1 MSDAALAVGEADEL
15 MNVPRE
21 LPLGTIGVHASG
33 WWGMWCVIA
42 TEAALFAYLLMTYLY
57 LDLQARSP
65 WPPGGPPSLMLALPN
80 TFILLASSLA
90 VWLGE
95 SGLRAGSRMRALI
108 GLLCGAGLGMAFVGI
123 QLLEWKRKT
132 FSFESELYGSAYFT
146 VTGFHM
152 AHVVVG
158 ILVLLVLALWSG
170 LGYFD
175 QVRHGPV
182 SIGSV
187 YWHFV
192 DVVWLFVFATLYLA
206 PYARST

>member
-1 MSDAALAVGEADEL
+1 MSDAANTDEL
-15 MNVPRE
+15 LDAPRE
-21 LPLGTIGVHASG
+21 LPIGTIGIHASG

-42 TEAALFAYLLMTYLY
+42 TEASLFAYLLMTYLY
-57 LDLQARSP
+57 LDAQARGA

-80 TFILLASSLA
+80 TFVLLASSVA
-90 VWLGE
+90 VGFGE
-95 SGLRAGSRMRALI
+95 SSLRAGSRARAVA
-108 GLLCGAGLGMAFVGI
+108 GLLGGAALGIVFVGV
-123 QLLEWKRKT
+123 QLLEWRAKS
-132 FSFESELYGSAYFT
+132 FSFQSELYGSMYFT
-146 VTGFHM
+146 ITGFHM

-158 ILVLLVLALWSG
+158 IFVLLALALWSA

-175 QVRHGPV
+175 RVRHGPV

-206 PYARST
+206 PHARSF

>member
-1 MSDAALAVGEADEL
+1 MSDAANTDEL
-15 MNVPRE
+15 LDAPRE
-21 LPLGTIGVHASG
+21 LPIGTIGIHASG

-42 TEAALFAYLLMTYLY
+42 TEASLFAYLLMTYLY
-57 LDLQARSP
+57 LDARARGA

-80 TFILLASSLA
+80 TFVLLASSVA
-90 VWLGE
+90 VGFGE
-95 SGLRAGSRMRALI
+95 SSLRAGSRARAVA
-108 GLLCGAGLGMAFVGI
+108 GLLGGAALGIVFVGV
-123 QLLEWKRKT
+123 QLLEWRAKS
-132 FSFESELYGSAYFT
+132 FSFQSELYGSMYFT
-146 VTGFHM
+146 ITGFHM

-158 ILVLLVLALWSG
+158 IFVLLALALWSA

-175 QVRHGPV
+175 RVRHGPV

-206 PYARST
+206 PQGGSL